1 MFHGPIVNMYMLAMV
16 GVKGR
21 TNCLNFS
28 MGTHGY
34 PGGNEGQKK
43 LLF

>member
-1 MFHGPIVNMYMLAMV
+1 MFHGPIVYV
-16 GVKGR
+16 YVSYGWPKGW
-21 TNCLNFS
+21 TNWLNFS